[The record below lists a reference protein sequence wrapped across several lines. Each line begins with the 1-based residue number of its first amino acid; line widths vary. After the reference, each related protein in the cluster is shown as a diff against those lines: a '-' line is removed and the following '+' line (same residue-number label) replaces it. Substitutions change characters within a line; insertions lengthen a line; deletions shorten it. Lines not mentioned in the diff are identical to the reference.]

1 MLPHLG
7 LPELL
12 LILLIVV
19 LLFGVN
25 KLPRLGRGIGE
36 GIRNFKES
44 LRGDE
49 SPPTR
54 RGDDES
60 RGNGNTSPPQD
71 R

>member
-44 LRGDE
+44 LRSGG
-49 SPPTR
+49 SSSTPP
-54 RGDDES
+54 GDDTSGDDASATS
-60 RGNGNTSPPQD
+60 RD

>member
-44 LRGDE
+44 LRSGNSSSASPIDDASGD
-49 SPPTR
+49 SSNSTPR
-54 RGDDES
+54 
-60 RGNGNTSPPQD
+60 D

>member
-44 LRGDE
+44 LRSGGT
-49 SPPTR
+49 SSAPP
-54 RGDDES
+54 GDDTGGDNASSAS
-60 RGNGNTSPPQD
+60 RD